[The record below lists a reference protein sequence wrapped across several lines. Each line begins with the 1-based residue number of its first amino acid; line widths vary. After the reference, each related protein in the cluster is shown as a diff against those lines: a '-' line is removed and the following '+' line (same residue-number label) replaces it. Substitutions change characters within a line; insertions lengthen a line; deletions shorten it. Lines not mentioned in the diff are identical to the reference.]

1 MKNIRLMVITAI
13 LFIIMMGAF
22 SMSGTAV
29 NKIQKQNKIEM
40 KQ

>member
-1 MKNIRLMVITAI
+1 MVVTLI

-29 NKIQKQNKIEM
+29 NKIQKSNKIEM

>member
-1 MKNIRLMVITAI
+1 MKNIRLMVVTLI

-29 NKIQKQNKIEM
+29 NKINKTSKIEM